1 MRRPYQRAE
10 TAPWIRALSL
20 SWRRRHETV
29 GRTWSDRGQPDQ
41 YRTSTGS
48 AAGLNGAALDS
59 PAQAPNSPGLT
70 QPIFLSRPEPFFR
83 TRILHRKVAS
93 RKPRQSWRGVEI
105 QGEYAVYCFNLRRNT
120 PRRPISPVPRRFI
133 DADSGAVIVLSP
145 LPLILVSP
153 LESVVDPLKKPLPV
167 LTVSWTVAP

>member
-1 MRRPYQRAE
+1 MADGMRRPYQRAE

-70 QPIFLSRPEPFFR
+70 QPIFLSSPEPFFR
-83 TRILHRKVAS
+83 TRILHRKVVNEALNE
-93 RKPRQSWRGVEI
+93 K
-105 QGEYAVYCFNLRRNT
+105 GEVKDSIRHNQ
-120 PRRPISPVPRRFI
+120 PV
-133 DADSGAVIVLSP
+133 
-145 LPLILVSP
+145 
-153 LESVVDPLKKPLPV
+153 
-167 LTVSWTVAP
+167 

>member
-1 MRRPYQRAE
+1 MADGMRRPYQRAE

-83 TRILHRKVAS
+83 TRILHRKVA
-93 RKPRQSWRGVEI
+93 RFLKPAG
-105 QGEYAVYCFNLRRNT
+105 
-120 PRRPISPVPRRFI
+120 
-133 DADSGAVIVLSP
+133 
-145 LPLILVSP
+145 
-153 LESVVDPLKKPLPV
+153 V
-167 LTVSWTVAP
+167 LTISEV